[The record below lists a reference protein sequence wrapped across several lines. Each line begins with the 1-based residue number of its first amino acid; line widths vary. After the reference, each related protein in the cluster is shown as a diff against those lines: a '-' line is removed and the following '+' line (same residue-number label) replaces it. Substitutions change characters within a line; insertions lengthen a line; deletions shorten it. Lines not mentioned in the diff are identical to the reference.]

1 MPKYISFV
9 LIFVLHTTDF
19 HYIDYTIHKVEP
31 HVRIAMYTIS
41 FKILITLSTFVEPKM
56 RHLNNLVIPK
66 IAAYWKKVA
75 DALEFE
81 VWKIKTIEKKYRN
94 DPEDCCDE
102 LLREWLSSGLGLQP
116 KTWSTLINALKEVK
130 QLTAITQAIETDIQT
145 TISSL

>member
-1 MPKYISFV
+1 MCLVSV
-9 LIFVLHTTDF
+9 CVC
-19 HYIDYTIHKVEP
+19 
-31 HVRIAMYTIS
+31 
-41 FKILITLSTFVEPKM
+41 VEPKM
-56 RHLNNLVIPK
+56 RHLNNMVIPK

-94 DPEDCCDE
+94 DPEECCDE

-130 QLTAITQAIETDIQT
+130 QLAAITETIESSIQLT
-145 TISSL
+145 